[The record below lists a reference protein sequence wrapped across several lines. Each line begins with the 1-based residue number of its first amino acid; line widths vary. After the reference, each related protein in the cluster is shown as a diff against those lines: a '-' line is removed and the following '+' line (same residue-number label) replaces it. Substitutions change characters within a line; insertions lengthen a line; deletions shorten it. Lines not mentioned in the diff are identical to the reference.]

1 MPYSCIMADCT
12 VMRLVRKVYIDKLGQ
27 GEEVEGCCNNVADI
41 TMAGTMAEATEMLRK
56 KSISGASW
64 KEHNLA
70 SQRTQ
75 I

>member
-27 GEEVEGCCNNVADI
+27 REEVEGCCNNVADI

-64 KEHNLA
+64 KEHNPA
-70 SQRTQ
+70 SRRTQ